1 MKPEELKVGYPIYY
15 IKSTKLTFEN
25 TIIDNIKRINTN
37 NHEVYRIKLI
47 QLNAKKYIY
56 TEFTDVQLDDI
67 VYLTKDEYDNRISE
81 IKSGPGVT
89 TYEYNYNYWNCHNK
103 ELRKIKL
110 NAVIY
115 RIKKILRN
123 IYEKLDN
130 I

>member
-37 NHEVYRIKLI
+37 NHDVYRIKLI

-89 TYEYNYNYWNCHNK
+89 TYEYNYNYWNCHKK